1 MWGFFFYTFLFTR
14 LLFDHFLNKF
24 RAEIEE
30 HFVRQS
36 FKILSEVKE
45 MNITKYIQSNQKL
58 NELNFMTVYQTITT
72 LISSGVLSMDDFE
85 KVKTVQSSN
94 GFYKK

>member
-1 MWGFFFYTFLFTR
+1 M
-14 LLFDHFLNKF
+14 NEF
-24 RAEIEE
+24 RAETEE
-30 HFVRQS
+30 HFARQS

>member
-1 MWGFFFYTFLFTR
+1 
-14 LLFDHFLNKF
+14 
-24 RAEIEE
+24 
-30 HFVRQS
+30 
-36 FKILSEVKE
+36 

-58 NELNFMTVYQTITT
+58 NELNFMTVYQTITA
-72 LISSGVLSMDDFE
+72 LIGSGVLSMDDFE